1 MKNHTLSLL
10 IGAALTI
17 PAVAMAAPTD
27 TSATKKSTATAE
39 LAVEADV
46 ASTGSETDVNTDKTT
61 KMTPFSISE
70 TQKISR
76 ARVNVNVNN
85 NLDQQPMTT
94 EITAPAEALQDQG
107 LQTTEI
113 LSQDPVLD
121 ASEDL
126 AEVSEEDEL

>member
-27 TSATKKSTATAE
+27 TNASKKSTATAE
-39 LAVEADV
+39 IAVEADV

-76 ARVNVNVNN
+76 ARVNVNN
-85 NLDQQPMTT
+85 NLDQQPITT
-94 EITAPAEALQDQG
+94 EIKAPAEALQDQG

-113 LSQDPVLD
+113 ISQDPVLD
-121 ASEDL
+121 TPEDL

>member
-76 ARVNVNVNN
+76 ARVNVNN